1 MTRSDQLNYGKMR
14 MISTQKC
21 REMANEQKNSFQWS
35 AGDDAAIESMLNEF
49 ETYGLEN
56 NICVVP
62 EPSIGE
68 PGESGSPLML
78 KIGTNNWIQLGVAT
92 KTSCNSKDPTSTE
105 GLFAQYTPIDCAW
118 IANGTNGKVK
128 CIGW

>member
-1 MTRSDQLNYGKMR
+1 